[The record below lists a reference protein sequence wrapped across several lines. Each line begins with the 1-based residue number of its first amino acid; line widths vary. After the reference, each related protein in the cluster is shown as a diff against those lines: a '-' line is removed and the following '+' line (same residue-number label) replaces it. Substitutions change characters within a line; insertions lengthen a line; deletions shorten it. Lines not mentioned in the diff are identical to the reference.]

1 MAKYLKIYKLETSSK
16 EKTMEEERSKR
27 YYSISEVSEMM
38 ELKAHILRFWESEFS
53 ALRPRKNRAGN
64 RAYTERDIK
73 IVRLI
78 KNLLYEEKF
87 TIEGAKNRLK
97 HNRELID
104 EQLALPL
111 VDDIK
116 PEIKKTEIDE
126 IKNELLGIIEMVKE
140 L

>member
-1 MAKYLKIYKLETSSK
+1 
-16 EKTMEEERSKR
+16 MEEERSKR
-27 YYSISEVSEMM
+27 YYSISEVAEMM

-97 HNRELID
+97 KNRELID

-111 VDDIK
+111 KAFKK
-116 PEIKKTEIDE
+116 PEINKAEIDE
-126 IKNELLGIIEMVKE
+126 IKSELIGIIEMVKE

>member
-1 MAKYLKIYKLETSSK
+1 
-16 EKTMEEERSKR
+16 MEEERSKR
-27 YYSISEVSEMM
+27 YYSISEVAGMM

-64 RAYTERDIK
+64 RTYTERDIK

-97 HNRELID
+97 QNRKLID
-104 EQLALPL
+104 EQLSLPL
-111 VDDIK
+111 VDDK
-116 PEIKKTEIDE
+116 KLEIKKAEIDE
-126 IKNELLGIIEMVKE
+126 IKNELLGIIEMVEE

>member
-1 MAKYLKIYKLETSSK
+1 
-16 EKTMEEERSKR
+16 MEEERSKR

-73 IVRLI
+73 IVMLI

-97 HNRELID
+97 QNRELID

-111 VDDIK
+111 GDDKK
-116 PEIKKTEIDE
+116 PEITKAEIDE
-126 IKNELLGIIEMVKE
+126 IKNELLGVIEMVEE

>member
-1 MAKYLKIYKLETSSK
+1 
-16 EKTMEEERSKR
+16 MEEERSKR
-27 YYSISEVSEMM
+27 YYSISEVAGMM

-64 RAYTERDIK
+64 RTYTERDIK

-97 HNRELID
+97 QNRELID
-104 EQLALPL
+104 EQLSLPL
-111 VDDIK
+111 KTVKK
-116 PEIKKTEIDE
+116 PEINIAEIDE
-126 IKNELLGIIEMVKE
+126 IKNELLGVIEMVKE

>member
-1 MAKYLKIYKLETSSK
+1 
-16 EKTMEEERSKR
+16 MEEERSKR
-27 YYSISEVSEMM
+27 YYSISEVAEMI

-97 HNRELID
+97 QNRELID
-104 EQLALPL
+104 EQLSLPL
-111 VDDIK
+111 KTVKK
-116 PEIKKTEIDE
+116 PEINKAEIDE
-126 IKNELLGIIEMVKE
+126 IKNELLGVIEMVKE

>member
-1 MAKYLKIYKLETSSK
+1 M
-16 EKTMEEERSKR
+16 
-27 YYSISEVSEMM
+27 
-38 ELKAHILRFWESEFS
+38 
-53 ALRPRKNRAGN
+53 LRPRKNRAGN

-97 HNRELID
+97 QNRELID
-104 EQLALPL
+104 EQLSLPL
-111 VDDIK
+111 KTVKK
-116 PEIKKTEIDE
+116 PEINKAEIDE
-126 IKNELLGIIEMVKE
+126 IKNELLGVIEMVKE

>member
-1 MAKYLKIYKLETSSK
+1 
-16 EKTMEEERSKR
+16 MEEERSKR

-97 HNRELID
+97 QNRELID

-111 VDDIK
+111 VDDMK

-126 IKNELLGIIEMVKE
+126 IKNELLGLIEMVKE